1 MQILINIPD
10 EQIKK
15 SLEESK
21 YIHEDEGEKG
31 SVHIVML
38 YTNGQLDSVVV
49 SRNMDFYSCEYK
61 ESLKAAYCKGYAVAK
76 KEIAAEAQE
85 REYKRGLNDA
95 EKARVRLISAVS
107 DGGLSKDEI
116 IDIFDATDYE
126 AVFENFT
133 ICEIIER
140 IKEYDERKRQEVKK
154 VCDDEIHV
162 GDEVY
167 SLDSKY
173 KYIVLGFLD
182 NGKIFVLSGRG
193 LTGLFDP
200 EQVHKTGRNYPIK
213 EILRKLNE
221 SNESEE

>member
-1 MQILINIPD
+1 MSETRDLNELRTQVLDCIENA
-10 EQIKK
+10 
-15 SLEESK
+15 
-21 YIHEDEGEKG
+21 YI
-31 SVHIVML
+31 
-38 YTNGQLDSVVV
+38 
-49 SRNMDFYSCEYK
+49 
-61 ESLKAAYCKGYAVAK
+61 KGYEAARQDVVAIGNK
-76 KEIAAEAQE
+76 S
-85 REYKRGLNDA
+85 EYERGLNDA